1 MTYPNTWQLDDLY
14 PGGVE
19 GSAFK
24 ESLEAAKIEK
34 ELLSKKVKAFEA
46 KGEAADQALYQL
58 IQDLEGLEE
67 ELVTLDSFAQMAADT
82 DIQAEVPVLA
92 LDRVGQ
98 LLESFDGLALNFDQ
112 KLLAWSEEE
121 WQDLLASP
129 VLAPYR
135 FHLEERRREASQAL
149 DPKTERL
156 LLALD
161 RDGIE
166 AWSQTYDSL
175 VACLHIQPEGSKTTY
190 SVGQAMNHMLDDP
203 DPKKR
208 AAFFKA
214 WEAAFT
220 EMGPVFARILNHLAG
235 YRMTEQK
242 AHGDDFLEEPLR
254 QNRMTYHTLGA
265 MWEAVDAARP
275 DLLQFLKTKQKLLQ
289 LDKLNWQD
297 IAAPLTLSD
306 SQVQRYTW
314 EEACQFVVDHFRK
327 TSEEMADFADQALK
341 AGWVEAEDRP
351 GKRPGGYCTEP
362 LANGESRIFMTFTGS
377 AQDVST
383 LAHELGHA
391 FHSYVMRDLSTWQ
404 QGYAMNVAETASTL
418 AENLIASSQLAEA
431 KDPGQRLQLLNAKL
445 ENTTAMFMD
454 IRARYLFEKTFYSE
468 RQAGY
473 VGEER
478 LNQLMV
484 SAQREAFAGALD
496 SYHPHFWASKLHFF
510 ISDVPF
516 YNFPYSFGYLFSQGI
531 LAELMKDPD
540 HFTERYVAL
549 LRDTA
554 VMTVED
560 LAAKHLGVDLT
571 QIDFWQEGVALALQD
586 VRAFVHE
593 GQAYLE
599 NNQ

>member
-24 ESLEAAKIEK
+24 ESLEAIKIEK
-34 ELLSKKVKAFEA
+34 ELLNKKIKNFEA
-46 KGEAADQALYQL
+46 EEADADQTLYQL
-58 IQDLEGLEE
+58 IQDLEDLEAD
-67 ELVTLDSFAQMAADT
+67 LVTLDSFAQMAADT
-82 DIQAEVPVLA
+82 DIQAEEPVLA

-98 LLESFDGLALNFDQ
+98 LLEGFDSLNLKFDQ
-112 KLLAWSEEE
+112 KLLLWSDED
-121 WQDLLASP
+121 WRDLLASP
-129 VLAPYR
+129 ALAPYR
-135 FHLEERRREASQAL
+135 FHLEESRQQASRAL
-149 DPKTERL
+149 EPNTERL

-175 VACLHIQPEGSKTTY
+175 VACLHIQPEGSQTVY
-190 SVGQAMNHMLDDP
+190 SVGQAMNHMLDDE

-214 WEAAFT
+214 WEEAFSQ
-220 EMGPVFARILNHLAG
+220 MGPVFARLLNHLAG
-235 YRMTEQK
+235 YRMTKQK
-242 AHGDDFLEEPLR
+242 AHGDDFLKEPLR
-254 QNRMTYHTLGA
+254 LNRMSYQSLEA
-265 MWEAVDAARP
+265 MWEAVDGARS
-275 DLLQFLKTKQKLLQ
+275 DLLQFLKTKQKLLN

-297 IAAPLTLSD
+297 VAAPLTLPG
-306 SQVQRYTW
+306 SQAQRYTW
-314 EEACQFVVDHFRK
+314 EEACRFVVDHFR
-327 TSEEMADFADQALK
+327 TYSQEMADFADQALQS
-341 AGWVEAEDRP
+341 GWVEAEDRP

-404 QGYAMNVAETASTL
+404 QAYAMNVAETASTL
-418 AENLIASSQLAEA
+418 AENLIASSQLQEAE
-431 KDPGQRLQLLNAKL
+431 DPGQRLQLLNAKL

-454 IRARYLFEKTFYSE
+454 IRARYLFEKNFYSE

-540 HFTERYVAL
+540 HFTERYTAL

-560 LAAKHLGVDLT
+560 LAAKHLDVDLT

-593 GQAYLE
+593 GQAYLDK
-599 NNQ
+599 QQ